1 MVRGE
6 FNVSFVGFG
15 FIVTLGK
22 LWRSAGNA
30 VIMPAVI
37 IKDFMFFSRHLN
49 MRSREHLTPYGNKPM
64 VTPIV
69 SAVNYEYVSFEVLRQ
84 ITDGEIDGYTYHRD
98 DNPTCRAVEKEIAA
112 MEGGPDCVIATTGMA
127 ALTMIFLTYL
137 KAGDNLLTFHD
148 VYGANYKVSL
158 ILEKFGVEVTWLDAA
173 EPEKVA
179 ESIKKNTTMI
189 LCETP
194 SNPLVKVVDIE
205 YLRKQADRVGA
216 MLVVDNTFATPYHQ
230 LPLKLGADLVVHS
243 ATKGLGG
250 HNDLMA
256 GAIACSTKD
265 YYDELW
271 FTRQAIGTTLDPFPA
286 SLLERG
292 LKTFEVRAGKMAE
305 NAMAIA
311 EFLSDHPKITRI
323 CYPGLPDD
331 AGYKVAKKQ
340 MKNGFGGMLAFDVGE
355 TQEQAKRFVEKL
367 KVIYHAVSLGC
378 TETLVCLPV
387 LTTMLYLP
395 EERRTI
401 FGVRGNTVRLSA
413 GIGKTQEL
421 IDDLKQALK

>member
-1 MVRGE
+1 
-6 FNVSFVGFG
+6 
-15 FIVTLGK
+15 
-22 LWRSAGNA
+22 
-30 VIMPAVI
+30 
-37 IKDFMFFSRHLN
+37 
-49 MRSREHLTPYGNKPM
+49 MRQREHLTPYGNKPM

-69 SAVNYEYVSFEVLRQ
+69 SAVNYEYVSFEILRQ
-84 ITDGEIDGYTYHRD
+84 ITEGEIDGYTYHRD
-98 DNPTCRAVEKEIAA
+98 DNPTVRAVEKEIAM
-112 MEGGPDCVIATTGMA
+112 MEKATDCVICTTGMA

-158 ILEKFGVEVTWLDAA
+158 ILEKFGVDITWLDAA

-179 ESIKKNTTMI
+179 ENIKENTKMI
-189 LCETP
+189 FCETP
-194 SNPLVKVVDIE
+194 SNPLVKIVDIA
-205 YLRKQADRVGA
+205 YLKEQADRVGA

-230 LPLKLGADLVVHS
+230 LPLKLGADLVIHS

-256 GAIACSTKD
+256 GAIACSTRE

-292 LKTFEVRAGKMAE
+292 LKTFEIRAAKMAE
-305 NAMAIA
+305 NAMAMA
-311 EFLSDHPKITRI
+311 QFLVDHPKITRI
-323 CYPGLPDD
+323 FYPGLPDD
-331 AGYKVAKKQ
+331 PGHKTASKQ
-340 MKNGFGGMLAFDVGE
+340 MKKGFGGMLAFDVGTTE
-355 TQEQAKRFVEKL
+355 EEAKHFVEKL
-367 KVIYHAVSLGC
+367 DVIYHAVSLGC

-401 FGVRGNTVRLSA
+401 FGVNRNTVRLSA
-413 GIGKTQEL
+413 GIGDTDEL
-421 IDDLKQALK
+421 IADLKQALD

>member
-1 MVRGE
+1 
-6 FNVSFVGFG
+6 
-15 FIVTLGK
+15 
-22 LWRSAGNA
+22 
-30 VIMPAVI
+30 
-37 IKDFMFFSRHLN
+37 
-49 MRSREHLTPYGNKPM
+49 MRQREHLTPYGNKPM

-69 SAVNYEYVSFEVLRQ
+69 SAVNYEYVSFEILRQ

-98 DNPTCRAVEKEIAA
+98 DNPTCRAVEKEIAI
-112 MEGGPDCVIATTGMA
+112 MEGAPDCVISTTGMA

-137 KAGDNLLTFHD
+137 KAGDNLITFHD
-148 VYGANYKVSL
+148 VYGATYKVGL

-179 ESIKKNTTMI
+179 ENIQENTRMI
-189 LCETP
+189 FCETP
-194 SNPLVKVVDIE
+194 SNPLVKVIDIE
-205 YLRKQADRVGA
+205 YLRRQADRVGA
-216 MLVVDNTFATPYHQ
+216 ILVVDNTFATPYHQ
-230 LPLKLGADLVVHS
+230 LPLAIGADLVVHS

-256 GAIACSTKD
+256 GAIACSTKE

-271 FTRQAIGTTLDPFPA
+271 FTRQAIGTTLDAFSA

-292 LKTFEVRAGKMAE
+292 LKTFEIRAAKMSE

-311 EFLSDHPKITRI
+311 EFLRDQPKITRI
-323 CYPGLPDD
+323 CYPGLPNDPGHKI
-331 AGYKVAKKQ
+331 ASKQ
-340 MKNGFGGMLAFDVGE
+340 MKKGFGGMMAFDVGK
-355 TQEQAKRFVEKL
+355 TQDEAKRFVEKL

-401 FGVRGNTVRLSA
+401 FGVRPNTVRLSA
-413 GIGKTQEL
+413 GIGDADEL
-421 IDDLKQALK
+421 INDLKQALS